1 MNKDI
6 IWNNFLDKIKERIS
20 PLSYDT
26 WFKDTRLHKIEG
38 GTAII
43 LVPMSLHKKH
53 LEENYLDEIE
63 EIFNS
68 ITGTIFN
75 LQFKLENEITQEKEV
90 NEETIISTESV
101 GVPYQSSVTANL
113 KSEYTYDDRTVL
125 GNQRRGGNSV
135 PLLQV

>member
-26 WFKDTRLHKIEG
+26 WFKDTRLHNIEG
-38 GTAII
+38 SSAII

-75 LQFKLENEITQEKEV
+75 LQFKLENEITQEMIFQGINKLKE
-90 NEETIISTESV
+90 NPEILSE
-101 GVPYQSSVTANL
+101 L
-113 KSEYTYDDRTVL
+113 KKK
-125 GNQRRGGNSV
+125 
-135 PLLQV
+135 